1 MSRLFLLTTPIVLLL
16 LANCTV
22 SRSVGGAMLKNKAAI
37 SGEFPVNPPQWRV
50 ITCGTDPRE
59 STMSTLFGND
69 TAVRY
74 TRRHS
79 EGDYPQGSMLAFVTW
94 RQQDDNRWFGA
105 RLPAETTSVEMLT
118 VGVSDT
124 GQPLY
129 SYEEYGGSPLK
140 RITVV
145 ETRAKSR
152 AAYLLSQRAAV
163 MP

>member
-1 MSRLFLLTTPIVLLL
+1 MNRLFLLTMPVVLLL
-16 LANCTV
+16 VADCTV
-22 SRSVGGAMLKNKAAI
+22 SRSEGGAMLKNRAAI
-37 SGEFPVNPPQWRV
+37 SGELPVNPLQWRV

-69 TAVRY
+69 AAVRY

-79 EGDYPQGSMLAFVTW
+79 EGNYPQGSMLALVTW
-94 RQQDDNRWFGA
+94 RQQDDDRWFGA
-105 RLPAETTSVEMLT
+105 RLPAETQSVEMLT
-118 VGVSDT
+118 VGVSET

-140 RITVV
+140 KLRAVD
-145 ETRAKSR
+145 TRAKSR
-152 AAYLLSQRAAV
+152 VAYLLSQRAAV

>member
-1 MSRLFLLTTPIVLLL
+1 MNRLLLLTTPMMLLL
-16 LANCTV
+16 LANCTD
-22 SRSVGGAMLKNKAAI
+22 SRSVGGAMLKNKAAS
-37 SGEFPVNPPQWRV
+37 SGELPINPLQWRV
-50 ITCGTDPRE
+50 ITCGTDQQE

-69 TAVRY
+69 TAVSY
-74 TRRHS
+74 TRKHS

-105 RLPAETTSVEMLT
+105 RLPAETKSVEMLT

-129 SYEEYGGSPLK
+129 SYEEYGGLPLK
-140 RITVV
+140 KIAVV
-145 ETRAKSR
+145 ETQAKTR
-152 AAYLLSQRAAV
+152 VAYLLSQRAAV